1 MIYVAS
7 GCVLKE
13 HKINAYC
20 KINYWSLLAPGIT
33 HSPCSLRSM
42 LYALCSLL
50 LALLWRAILH
60 PASQQVDLVLA
71 QLLSILRHCIKPAFV
86 LDSS

>member
-33 HSPCSLRSM
+33 HSPCSLP
-42 LYALCSLL
+42 LAPCPLL
-50 LALLWRAILH
+50 LALFWRAILH